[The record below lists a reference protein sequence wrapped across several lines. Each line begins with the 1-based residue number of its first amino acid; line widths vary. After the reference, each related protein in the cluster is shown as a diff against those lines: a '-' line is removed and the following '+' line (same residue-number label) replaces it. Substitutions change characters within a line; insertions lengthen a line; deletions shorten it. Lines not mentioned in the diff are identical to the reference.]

1 MSNTKKTLSV
11 KESRLTLSEV
21 MERRALDKFPVP
33 AEYQRKPIHKRLW
46 EDLMGSVPSTWFLA
60 GELPLL
66 KAYINTL
73 AKLEKVQASL
83 FDEPVL
89 IETMR
94 GDAKANPYF
103 TVMAQLQ
110 SLCTQMAVK
119 LRLTPSMR
127 FDPSRAEKAR
137 KDAKALDEAANANS
151 HDQVRNPRAGLLFG
165 RGIGSADD
173 DDHLLN

>member
-1 MSNTKKTLSV
+1 MSNTKKSLSV
-11 KESRLTLSEV
+11 KDSRLTLSEV
-21 MERRALDKFPVP
+21 MERRALDKYPVP
-33 AEYQRKPIHKRLW
+33 TEYKRKPVHKRLW
-46 EDLMGSVPSTWFLA
+46 EELMGSVPSTWFLA
-60 GELPLL
+60 GEIPLL

-73 AKLEKVQASL
+73 AKLEKVQAGL

-103 TVMAQLQ
+103 AVMAQLQ

-137 KDAKALDEAANANS
+137 KDAQNLDNTDKAQS
-151 HDQVRNPRAGLLFG
+151 RDQVQNPRAGLLFG

-173 DDHLLN
+173 DQLLN